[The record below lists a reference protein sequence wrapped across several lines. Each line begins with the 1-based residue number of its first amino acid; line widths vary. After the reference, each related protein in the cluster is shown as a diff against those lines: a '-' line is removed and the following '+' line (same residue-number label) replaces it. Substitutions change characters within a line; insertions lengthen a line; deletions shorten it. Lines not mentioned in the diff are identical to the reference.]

1 MSTIIVTVGS
11 PPRGSGQ
18 QPAKTIQAQ
27 SMRGSIAWGGAPS
40 TATLIYPGSAI
51 GTGIG
56 AGSLVTINLG
66 AMSFCGLCKSD
77 VGVNGARGYTRE
89 LQFVDLREFLTW
101 DYIKC
106 SFNNPVR
113 KLVNG
118 VWKKRYWHIYP
129 SDFDTF
135 TKTWTDT
142 PLVAW
147 QILSAIMNAPT
158 VGSPWTWD
166 LTGNGQ
172 FPGGLMNQPVFA
184 LDYLQGVRLDAA
196 LNDISERGGLV
207 FTLDP
212 RPFNNYRLVWTRKG
226 YGLIPVLPPF
236 DWPKNSDARRLGY
249 ALSGNATNI
258 NVLGERNRYTVLNLP
273 LTPDWNR
280 AWEVFLV
287 VDVLQADIFDNEK
300 NPQGIPYNAYPND
313 IEQWI
318 GRQDADAVGVTI
330 TVGDYVKMR
339 NARWGDGDQFADFK
353 KFSGRSRMDM
363 PAALY
368 ISELVFRAYRPNPIA
383 GYTGELNPQPIIGIT
398 NINEAVIP
406 LDSVAIVD
414 AQSCRVDY
422 DPATGEMVADTTQLV
437 DGNGVVIIQGAV
449 GGFGQDLFK
458 LVSPERINSIFYSI
472 NSRPWTAVP
481 FQIDDS
487 GDGQRFIVLEQPAFT
502 SENLLVSIGGFTV
515 INAAAVL
522 NPSAALA
529 ALTFEAEPFSY
540 WKGTWPNVSRDRVEF
555 VSGLLAE
562 YVGNG
567 PDDYE
572 EITFA
577 NGQTAAQQADTI
589 AANLL
594 LCQYF
599 YVMGGYKLNWQPKNP
614 LSQFGQ
620 FLTSIIDRVE
630 IEVSPGGTIA
640 MVDFTTERDRDH
652 FVPERDLE
660 RRTLQ
665 NTLFPGQAEL
675 RNQALAYK
683 QFSAAIKA
691 TPKPLFQKFCD
702 FLNGKYVPG
711 EVTETFYDPKGAV
724 AIPTG
729 DLVSVGTPL
738 FKQPVDATTT
748 PPTHTLAT
756 YPPNIDPA
764 KDKIFV
770 GVTTTHNQNAAGKLY
785 VQQDGEALCW
795 VQGPLAANDPVGIDN
810 SLKPDK
816 NGVQPG
822 AAGYLNTFAYT
833 NANGQCWLIKGSSSP
848 VGIAL
853 QAIADKNVHLIKV
866 TLAATPASGDSTWL
880 P

>member
-1 MSTIIVTVGS
+1 MSTIIVTVAS
-11 PPRGSGQ
+11 PPRGTGQ
-18 QPAKTIQAQ
+18 QAAKTLQAQ
-27 SMRGSIAWGGAPS
+27 SLRGSIAWGGSPS
-40 TATLIYPGSAI
+40 TATLVYPGSAI
-51 GTGIG
+51 GTGIS
-56 AGSLVTINLG
+56 AGSLVNISIG
-66 AMSFCGLCKSD
+66 AMQFCGLCKSD

-101 DYIKC
+101 DYVKC
-106 SFNNPVR
+106 AFNQPVR

-118 VWKKRYWHIYP
+118 VWAKRYWHIYP
-129 SDFDTF
+129 ADYDTF

-172 FPGGLMNQPVFA
+172 FPGGLMNQPVFC

-212 RPFNNYRLVWTRKG
+212 RPFNSYRLVWTRKG

-280 AWEVFLV
+280 AWEQFLV
-287 VDVLQADIFDNEK
+287 PDTLYLDIFLNEK
-300 NPQGIPYNAYPND
+300 NPQGIPYNSYPND
-313 IEQWI
+313 PEHWI
-318 GRQDADAVGVTI
+318 GANEAHARALTI
-330 TVGDYVKMR
+330 TVGEYVNLR
-339 NARWGDGDQFADFK
+339 NARAGDGAQFTDFK

-368 ISELVFRAYRPNPIA
+368 ISEMVFRAYRPNPAA
-383 GYTGELNPQPIIGIT
+383 GGIT
-398 NINEAVIP
+398 NINGAVIP
-406 LDSVAIVD
+406 LDSVAIAD
-414 AQSCRVDY
+414 AQSCRVNY
-422 DPATGEMVADTTQLV
+422 DPATGNMTADTTQLV
-437 DGNGVVIIQGAV
+437 DGNGVVLIQGAL
-449 GGFGQDLFK
+449 FGQDLFQ
-458 LVSPERINSIFYSI
+458 LVQPERVSSVFFSI
-472 NSRPWTAVP
+472 NTRPWTAVG
-481 FQIDDS
+481 FQVDDS
-487 GDGQRFIVLEQPAFT
+487 GDGTRFIVLEQPAFT
-502 SENLLVSIGGFTV
+502 SENLLTTVGGYV
-515 INAAAVL
+515 VMNANPTL
-522 NPSAALA
+522 NPANAVS

-562 YVGNG
+562 YVGTPG
-567 PDDYE
+567 SYQ

-594 LCQYF
+594 LCQYI
-599 YVMGGYKLNWQPKNP
+599 YVMGGYKLSWQPKNP

-675 RNQALAYK
+675 RNQALDYK
-683 QFSAAIKA
+683 RFAAAIKA
-691 TPKPLFQKFCD
+691 TPRAVFGQFIE
-702 FLNGKYVPG
+702 FLKGNFVPG
-711 EVTETFYDPKGAV
+711 NVVDTGYDPTG
-724 AIPTG
+724 AIPIPNG
-729 DLVSVGTPL
+729 DLVAVGTPL
-738 FKQPVDATTT
+738 FKQPVHATTT

-770 GVTTTHNQNAAGKLY
+770 GVTTTHNQSAAGKLY

-795 VQGPLAANDPVGIDN
+795 VQGPLAANDPVGINPNAYQNYGPTN
-810 SLKPDK
+810 SSLMVRCYLVK
-816 NGVQPG
+816 N
-822 AAGYLNTFAYT
+822 AA
-833 NANGQCWLIKGSSSP
+833 SS

-853 QAIADKNVHLIKV
+853 QAITDNYVHLIKV
-866 TLAATPASGDSTWL
+866 NLASSGGGTGDSTWL